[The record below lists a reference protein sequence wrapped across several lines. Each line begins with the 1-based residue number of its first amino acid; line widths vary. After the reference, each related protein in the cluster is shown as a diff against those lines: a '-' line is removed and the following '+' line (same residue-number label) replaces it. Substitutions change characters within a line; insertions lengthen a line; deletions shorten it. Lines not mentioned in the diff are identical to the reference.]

1 MATGVVIHARPAGRA
16 NLHETRLNR
25 EQWQGPSTQRESV
38 RRRVEQVLDA
48 DDGAIER
55 SERHAST

>member
-25 EQWQGPSTQRESV
+25 EQLIE
-38 RRRVEQVLDA
+38 
-48 DDGAIER
+48 AIACGRPVCYGLGGNDLE
-55 SERHAST
+55 